1 MDDTAIREFL
11 TRPANTYQRQYEA
24 LRAIFVDDRSQR
36 DVAEE
41 FGFTPGSLR
50 QLTHALRRFC
60 EGRTDA
66 TESPFFGTWKS
77 DALSSLR
84 RNHRPSL
91 RSPIDANGSSR
102 FTTP

>member
-1 MDDTAIREFL
+1 MDDAAIREFF

-41 FGFTPGSLR
+41 FGFTLGSLR
-50 QLTHALRRFC
+50 QLAHALRRFR
-60 EGRTDA
+60 EGRTDE

-77 DALSSLR
+77 VGLSSLR
-84 RNHRPSL
+84 RNRPPSL
-91 RSPIDANGSSR
+91 RSPIGAN
-102 FTTP
+102 